1 MSTRSVK
8 KSYFIDTSLQ
18 KAVTKAIEEKSRK
31 PIKTY
36 SRRSTIIPNM
46 IGLTIAVHFG
56 KGFLP
61 VYISDSMIG
70 HKLGEFAPTRVFKGH
85 PGDKKGKK

>member
-1 MSTRSVK
+1 MSARSVK
-8 KSYFIDTSLQ
+8 KSYFIDTSLL
-18 KAVTKAIEEKSRK
+18 KAVKKAIEEKSRK

-36 SRRSTIIPNM
+36 SRRSTIIPEM
-46 IGLTIAVHFG
+46 IGLTITVHFG

-61 VYISDSMIG
+61 VYISESMIG

>member
-1 MSTRSVK
+1 MSARSVK
-8 KSYFIDTSLQ
+8 KSYFIDTSLIN
-18 KAVTKAIEEKSRK
+18 AVKKAIEEKSRK

-36 SRRSTIIPNM
+36 SRRSTVIPDM
-46 IGLTIAVHFG
+46 IGLTISVHFG

-61 VYISDSMIG
+61 VYISEAMVG